1 MADGKIIKS
10 IIDAIAVALQII
22 ESAENEVVWLIPR
35 PALIYASQ
43 YGVNEIAQMLVQKG
57 VHIRG
62 ITDISYPYIDVVR
75 ERLDIGEDVRH
86 FGKYQ
91 GEFMLIGDMRQGLS
105 SINIDV
111 ESLSIDT
118 PVVALWTDDPTYAEY
133 LMSTFEIAWEQAVPA
148 AQRIE
153 ELLKEGPPDV

>member
-1 MADGKIIKS
+1 MADGKIIRS
-10 IIDAIAVALQII
+10 IIDAIAIALQII
-22 ESAENEVVWLIPR
+22 ESAENEVVWLVPR

-43 YGVNEIAQMLVQKG
+43 YGVNDVAKMLIQKG

-75 ERLDIGEDVRH
+75 ERLNIGEDVRH
-86 FGKYQ
+86 FEGYQ
-91 GEFMLIGDMRQGLS
+91 GEFMLIGDTRRGLS

-111 ESLSIDT
+111 ESLSLDT
-118 PVVALWTDDPTYAEY
+118 PVVALWSDDTTYAEY
-133 LMSTFEIAWEQAVPA
+133 LMSIFEKAWAQSVPA

-153 ELLKEGPPDV
+153 ELLKEGPPQV

>member
-10 IIDAIAVALQII
+10 IIDAIAIALQII
-22 ESAENEVVWLIPR
+22 ESAENEVAWLVPR

-43 YGVNEIAQMLVQKG
+43 YGVNDIAKMLIQKG

-86 FGKYQ
+86 FDKYR
-91 GEFMLIGDMRQGLS
+91 GEFMLIGDTRQGLS

-111 ESLSIDT
+111 ESLSLDT
-118 PVVALWTDDPTYAEY
+118 PVVALWTNDPTYAEY
-133 LMSTFEIAWEQAVPA
+133 LMSTFDIAWEQSVPA

>member
-22 ESAENEVVWLIPR
+22 ESAENEVAWLVPR

-43 YGVNEIAQMLVQKG
+43 YGVNDISKVLIQKG

-62 ITDISYPYIDVVR
+62 ITDISYPYIDIVR

-86 FGKYQ
+86 FEKYQ
-91 GEFMLIGDMRQGLS
+91 GEFMLIGDVRQGLS

-111 ESLSIDT
+111 ESLSLDT

-133 LMSTFEIAWEQAVPA
+133 LMSTFEVAWEQAVPA

-153 ELLKEGPPDV
+153 ELLKKGPPNI